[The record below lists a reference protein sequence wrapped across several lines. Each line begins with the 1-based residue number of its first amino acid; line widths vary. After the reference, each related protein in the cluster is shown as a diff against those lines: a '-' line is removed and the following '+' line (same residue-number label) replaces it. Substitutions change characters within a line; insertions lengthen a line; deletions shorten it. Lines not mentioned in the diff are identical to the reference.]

1 MTVFLVKATKYYVE
15 FVKAGGFPIFVR
27 INQFQMKRIL
37 AVLALMVFLASCS
50 QYTCPTYSKHTPKKN
65 NEHRI

>member
-1 MTVFLVKATKYYVE
+1 MTVFFVKVTKYHVE
-15 FVKAGGFPIFVR
+15 FVKADRFPIFVR

-50 QYTCPTYSKHTPKKN
+50 QYTCPTYSKQAPKKN
-65 NEHRI
+65 SEHKI